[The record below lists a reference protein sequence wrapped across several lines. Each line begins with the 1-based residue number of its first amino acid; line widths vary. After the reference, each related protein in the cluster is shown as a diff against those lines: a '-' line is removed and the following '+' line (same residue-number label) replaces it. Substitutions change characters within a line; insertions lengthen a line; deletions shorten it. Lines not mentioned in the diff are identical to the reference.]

1 MEYHCQNFTKFTYS
15 NIVTN
20 DLGMTLYQSC
30 SNCIILQEMAILS
43 GASFFLSIK
52 RKTKSWRLFLAGL
65 FFEINLFNAYY
76 CKVSADRYLTII
88 GIEQVDFKP
97 LLSSVAMV
105 SDTSG
110 PIYKYCIYCGKLIY
124 IFK

>member
-1 MEYHCQNFTKFTYS
+1 MVKHTNMEYHCKKFTQFTYS

-20 DLGMTLYQSC
+20 DLGMTLYQKC

-52 RKTKSWRLFLAGL
+52 RKTKSWKLFLACL

-76 CKVSADRYLTII
+76 CKVSVCRCLDKSNNKKYKKISKLTPKR
-88 GIEQVDFKP
+88 Q
-97 LLSSVAMV
+97 
-105 SDTSG
+105 
-110 PIYKYCIYCGKLIY
+110 LICHLFWRKMNY
-124 IFK
+124 